1 MILKVG
7 LHQGDS
13 GEEFIGRHHT
23 QQVFTWNIEKP
34 WKSRPGADKNFPKPF
49 IFKSISVFIIA
60 IIAMYEDLP
69 EIAGVAGAGIIALSK
84 DVITSDGNNT

>member
-1 MILKVG
+1 MPKRWWEIIHL
-7 LHQGDS
+7 
-13 GEEFIGRHHT
+13 RP
-23 QQVFTWNIEKP
+23 QVL
-34 WKSRPGADKNFPKPF
+34 
-49 IFKSISVFIIA
+49 IA

>member
-1 MILKVG
+1 MPKRWWEIIHLRPQVLTAIVILG
-7 LHQGDS
+7 
-13 GEEFIGRHHT
+13 
-23 QQVFTWNIEKP
+23 
-34 WKSRPGADKNFPKPF
+34 
-49 IFKSISVFIIA
+49 IIA